1 MLDSQFSLFA
11 LLVGG
16 IAIAL
21 MVVGGGRKRRRG

>member
-1 MLDSQFSLFA
+1 MIIVMG

-21 MVVGGGRKRRRG
+21 LLPVFSISKVVAQ